1 VAAICIAGA
10 GDLPAILDLWKR
22 AGTEPGHTDDIE
34 SLTKLIAHDPGA
46 LLVAVE
52 DETIAG
58 SVIAAWDGW
67 RGSIYRLAVAPSHQR
82 RGLGTVLVNAAV
94 KRLRAL
100 GAVRLQAPGWR
111 RSAAPG
117 RARTGTGGPG
127 GPWPR
132 PKVARLPSAA
142 CDSRADAAG
151 RETGARAG
159 RSTAAA
165 SDAPSGHPA
174 APGRPPG
181 TPARHRT
188 AAWAGHGRA
197 GPMGSRGRRSPRTVR
212 SGGCPGLASQ
222 PIMDALL
229 PCLDQPGTPYRPQ

>member
-46 LLVAVE
+46 LLIAVE

-94 KRLRAL
+94 KRLRTL
-100 GAVRLQAPGWR
+100 GAVRLQAIVVETDMQATGFWR
-111 RSAAPG
+111 ASD
-117 RARTGTGGPG
+117 
-127 GPWPR
+127 WSEQ
-132 PKVARLPSAA
+132 VARL
-142 CDSRADAAG
+142 RFTLG
-151 RETGARAG
+151 
-159 RSTAAA
+159 
-165 SDAPSGHPA
+165 
-174 APGRPPG
+174 
-181 TPARHRT
+181 
-188 AAWAGHGRA
+188 
-197 GPMGSRGRRSPRTVR
+197 
-212 SGGCPGLASQ
+212 
-222 PIMDALL
+222 
-229 PCLDQPGTPYRPQ
+229 

>member
-52 DETIAG
+52 GETIAG

-94 KRLRAL
+94 KHLQTL
-100 GAVRLQAPGWR
+100 GAVRLQAIVVETDLQATAFWR
-111 RSAAPG
+111 ASDWREQ
-117 RARTGTGGPG
+117 
-127 GPWPR
+127 
-132 PKVARLPSAA
+132 VARL
-142 CDSRADAAG
+142 RFTLG
-151 RETGARAG
+151 
-159 RSTAAA
+159 
-165 SDAPSGHPA
+165 
-174 APGRPPG
+174 
-181 TPARHRT
+181 
-188 AAWAGHGRA
+188 
-197 GPMGSRGRRSPRTVR
+197 
-212 SGGCPGLASQ
+212 
-222 PIMDALL
+222 
-229 PCLDQPGTPYRPQ
+229 

>member
-94 KRLRAL
+94 KRLRTL
-100 GAVRLQAPGWR
+100 GAVRLQAIVVETDLQATGF
-111 RSAAPG
+111 G
-117 RARTGTGGPG
+117 RASD
-127 GPWPR
+127 WSEQ
-132 PKVARLPSAA
+132 VARL
-142 CDSRADAAG
+142 RFTLG
-151 RETGARAG
+151 
-159 RSTAAA
+159 
-165 SDAPSGHPA
+165 
-174 APGRPPG
+174 
-181 TPARHRT
+181 
-188 AAWAGHGRA
+188 
-197 GPMGSRGRRSPRTVR
+197 
-212 SGGCPGLASQ
+212 
-222 PIMDALL
+222 
-229 PCLDQPGTPYRPQ
+229 